1 MSELAD
7 DLIVFLDK
15 VKASRASVVINE
27 YAMEHAAATEPDTES
42 KIRAVREQ
50 EVRANTMLLRDAE
63 ENISVVNA
71 SARHR

>member
-1 MSELAD
+1 
-7 DLIVFLDK
+7 VFLDK

-27 YAMEHAAATEPDTES
+27 YAMEYAAATEPDTES

-50 EVRANTMLLRDAE
+50 ELRANTMLLRDAE
-63 ENISVVNA
+63 ENISVVNE